1 MPEEWFCLKV
11 YNFFVGFIFLQMS
24 HKSYS
29 SLSSKSFATDF
40 CFNEG
45 LPLFVSSLLSKNTL
59 RSPAKTIRFSSEK
72 FMFFMSSLSLL
83 RTCTCSTSV
92 LAL

>member
-1 MPEEWFCLKV
+1 MPEEWFCLKE
-11 YNFFVGFIFLQMS
+11 YKFFVGFLILQMS

-40 CFNEG
+40 CFSEG
-45 LPLFVSSLLSKNTL
+45 LPHFVSSLLSKNTL

-72 FMFFMSSLSLL
+72 IVFHE
-83 RTCTCSTSV
+83 
-92 LAL
+92 LAKFA